1 MSKKLFVLE
10 SPGKI
15 AKISKILGP
24 EYEVVASLGTIRD
37 LPEKSMGID
46 FQDNFKPLYE
56 IMPSKK
62 KTVINLQYKKQQCS
76 EYYLATDD
84 DYEGHAI
91 ALSIQEV
98 LNIPNAKRVIFHEI
112 TANAINK
119 ALSNTTVVDIN
130 KSNSQLL
137 RREVDRILGYLVSP
151 ILQKYLQ
158 AGLSAGRTQSVGV
171 RIIIDK
177 ENEVNESI
185 QTIINKPFFKSIS
198 EFKYND
204 IKLEATLVN
213 NKENYKIESKELAI
227 EILNKLDKKNVCK
240 IISADIE
247 ETKRHPPPAH
257 TTATIMQEASSK
269 LGMNIKR
276 CNDNLQKLY
285 ENGKISY
292 HRTDSTSLSKEYVG
306 MTKEYINKNYGET
319 YYKYREYKNKDESAQ
334 NAHEAIRNIYP
345 EDHIE
350 GEGITTDMQRL
361 YKLIFQRATASL
373 MKEALIDVQTVLINI
388 LTSSSNNKSILPDNS
403 LYQTKFE
410 EIKFYGFLAIYDN
423 KIEKSQD
430 SEENENKKGLLN
442 IIIDGSNNTIINHI
456 NTDMVETF
464 NTPILRHNE
473 AGLIKYLKKSGVG
486 RPSTYSAI
494 ISKII
499 ERNYVEIKNIDG
511 IEKDVI
517 TLSVS
522 NKKYNSIKEK
532 SKKVKI
538 GAEKSKICPTELGYK
553 TNEFLMKH
561 FNNVINV
568 EFTAGLEEKMDMV
581 AENKAKWFNVVG
593 EFYNMINPIVIKLNT
608 DAPQK
613 SLTDAY
619 SANDKNLGSHNGQ
632 MIYLTKS
639 KFGFCVKVMENEKW
653 RYGSI
658 GDTDPKDITLEQA
671 IEFLKY
677 PKDIGKI
684 GSTNVILCKGKFG
697 PYFKIGAKLVGIKD
711 KEINIDNKDDDE
723 LLELA
728 KELNSDTNDTKS
740 SLPNNTYMIGKTK
753 VYLKEGDNGPYL
765 MVPHGDGGTRK
776 PTFISIP
783 KGTDRTKLTATKI
796 KEIMDNHKKQ
806 KTEGY
811 KSYKGQDSKWKKN

>member
-15 AKISKILGP
+15 AKISKILGS

-37 LPEKSMGID
+37 LPQNSMGID
-46 FQDNFKPLYE
+46 FENNFKPLYE

-62 KTVINLQYKKQQCS
+62 KTVVNLQYHKQKCN

-98 LNIPNAKRVIFHEI
+98 LNIPNAKRIIFHEI

-119 ALSNTTVVDIN
+119 ALANPTVVDIN
-130 KSNSQLL
+130 KSSAQLV
-137 RREVDRILGYLVSP
+137 RRLVDRVLGFLLSP
-151 ILQKYLQ
+151 LLQKYLQ
-158 AGLSAGRTQSVGV
+158 SGLSAGRTQSVGV

-177 ENEVNESI
+177 ENEVQESI
-185 QTIINKPFFKSIS
+185 QNIINKPFFKSIS

-204 IKLEATLVN
+204 IKLEATLVTTLGN
-213 NKENYKIESKELAI
+213 NKENYKIKSKELAI
-227 EILNKLDKKNVCK
+227 DILNKLDKSIICK
-240 IISADIE
+240 IISTDVE
-247 ETKRHPPPAH
+247 ESKRHPPPAH
-257 TTATIMQEASSK
+257 TTATVMQEASSK

-292 HRTDSTSLSKEYVG
+292 HRTDSTALSKEYVG
-306 MTKEYINKNYGET
+306 MTKDYINKNYGEN
-319 YYKYREYKNKDESAQ
+319 YYKYREYKNKDASAQ
-334 NAHEAIRNIYP
+334 EAHEAIRNIYP

-350 GEGITTDMQRL
+350 GEGITTDMQKL

-373 MKEALIDVQTVLINI
+373 MQEALIDVQTVLIDI
-388 LTSSSNNKSILPDNS
+388 RTESIGCSKNNVSILPDGS

-423 KIEKSQD
+423 NKQVLTD
-430 SEENENKKGLLN
+430 SEENDNKKGLLDIKTN
-442 IIIDGSNNTIINHI
+442 SIITHI
-456 NTDMVETF
+456 NTDMIETF
-464 NTPILRHNE
+464 NTPILRYNE

-522 NKKYNSIKEK
+522 SKKYGNIKEK
-532 SKKVKI
+532 NKKVKI
-538 GAEKSKICPTELGYK
+538 GSEKNKIIPTELGIK
-553 TNEFLMKH
+553 TNHFLMEH
-561 FNNVINV
+561 FNNIVNV

-581 AENKAKWFNVVG
+581 AENKAKWFNIVR
-593 EFYNMINPIVIKLNT
+593 EYYNMVNPIVIKLNG

-619 SANDKNLGSHNGQ
+619 SANDKNLGEHKGQ
-632 MIYLTKS
+632 LIYLTKS
-639 KFGFCVKVMENEKW
+639 KFGWCVKVMENEKTTKGW
-653 RYGSI
+653 RYGNI
-658 GDTDPKDITLEQA
+658 GDMDPKDVTLEDA
-671 IEFLKY
+671 ITFLQY
-677 PKDIGKI
+677 PRDVGKI
-684 GSTNVILCKGKFG
+684 GSSNVTLNKGKYG
-697 PYFKIGAKLVGIKD
+697 LYFKIGAKLVGLKD
-711 KEINIDNKDDDE
+711 KDYDPTDKTDEE

-728 KELNSDTNDTKS
+728 NELDQDKATEG

-753 VYLKEGDNGPYL
+753 VYLKDGDNGKYL
-765 MVPHGDGGTRK
+765 MVPHGNSGARK

-783 KGTDRTKLTATKI
+783 KGVDQTKLTATKI
-796 KEIMDNHKKQ
+796 KEIMDNYNTQAKQ
-806 KTEGY
+806 AK
-811 KSYKGQDSKWKKN
+811 QWKKN

>member
-62 KTVINLQYKKQQCS
+62 KTVINLQYKKQQCC

-119 ALSNTTVVDIN
+119 ALANTTVVDIN

-137 RREVDRILGYLVSP
+137 RRLVDRCIGFLVSP
-151 ILQKYLQ
+151 LLQKYLQ
-158 AGLSAGRTQSVGV
+158 SGLSAGRTQSVGV

-185 QTIINKPFFKSIS
+185 QNIINKPFFKSIS
-198 EFKYND
+198 EFKFND
-204 IKLEATLVN
+204 IKLEATLVTTSGN

-227 EILNKLDKKNVCK
+227 DILNKLNKSIVCK
-240 IISADIE
+240 IISADVE

-257 TTATIMQEASSK
+257 TTATIMQEASTK
-269 LGMNIKR
+269 LGMKINR
-276 CNDNLQKLY
+276 TSENLQKLY
-285 ENGKISY
+285 EAGKISY
-292 HRTDSTSLSKEYVG
+292 HRTDSTSLSKDYVG
-306 MTKEYINKNYGET
+306 MTKDYINKNYGEN

-373 MKEALIDVQTVLINI
+373 MQEALIDVQTVNI
-388 LTSSSNNKSILPDNS
+388 DIRNKEDKSILPDNS

-410 EIKFYGFLAIYDN
+410 EIKFYGFLEIYDN
-423 KIEKSQD
+423 KQVLND
-430 SEENENKKGLLN
+430 SEENDNKKGLLD
-442 IIIDGSNNTIINHI
+442 IKKDTSILHI
-456 NTDMVETF
+456 NTDMIETF
-464 NTPILRHNE
+464 NTPILRYNE
-473 AGLIKYLKKSGVG
+473 AGLIKYLKKTGVG
-486 RPSTYSAI
+486 RPSTYSSI

-517 TLSVS
+517 TLTVS
-522 NKKYNSIKEK
+522 SKKYNSIKEK

-538 GAEKSKICPTELGYK
+538 GSEKNKIVPTELGLK
-553 TNEFLMKH
+553 TNHFLMEH
-561 FNNVINV
+561 FNNIVNV

-581 AENKAKWFNVVG
+581 AENKAKWFNIVK
-593 EFYNMINPIVIKLNT
+593 EYYNMVNPIVIKLSN
-608 DAPQK
+608 DAPKK

-619 SANDKNLGSHNGQ
+619 SANDKNLGTHNGQ
-632 MIYLTKS
+632 MIYLTKN
-639 KFGFCVKVMENEKW
+639 KYGWAVKVMENEKW
-653 RYGSI
+653 KFGNI
-658 GDTDPKDITLEQA
+658 GEMKPEEITLEDA
-671 IEFLKY
+671 IGFLEY

-684 GSTNVILCKGKFG
+684 GSSNVTLNHGKFG
-697 PYFKIGAKLVGIKD
+697 FYFKIASKLVGIKD
-711 KEINIDNKDDDE
+711 KEFDPTDKSNEE
-723 LLELA
+723 LLDLA
-728 KELNSDTNDTKS
+728 KELNEGKKDELAASNS
-740 SLPNNTYMIGKTK
+740 YMIGKTK
-753 VYLKEGDNGPYL
+753 VYVKVGKHGPYI
-765 MVPHGDGGTRK
+765 MVPHGNSGTKK

-783 KGTDRTKLTATKI
+783 KGTDYTKLTATKI
-796 KEIMDNHKKQ
+796 KELMDNNTKRVKQWTKK
-806 KTEGY
+806 
-811 KSYKGQDSKWKKN
+811 

>member
-46 FQDNFKPLYE
+46 FEDNFKPLYE

-62 KTVINLQYKKQQCS
+62 KTVINLQYHKQKCN

-130 KSNSQLL
+130 KSNAQLL
-137 RREVDRILGYLVSP
+137 RRLIDRTLGYLVSP
-151 ILQKYLQ
+151 LLQKYLQ

-177 ENEVNESI
+177 EKEVMESI
-185 QTIINKPFFKSIS
+185 QNIIDKPFFKSIS

-204 IKLEATLVN
+204 IKLDATLVTTLGN
-213 NKENYKIESKELAI
+213 NNQNYKIESKELAI
-227 EILNKLDKKNVCK
+227 DILNKLDKKNVCK
-240 IISADIE
+240 IISADVE

-257 TTATIMQEASSK
+257 TTATVMQEASSK

-306 MTKEYINKNYGET
+306 MTKEYINKNYGEN
-319 YYKYREYKNKDESAQ
+319 YYKYREYKSKDESAQ

-345 EDHIE
+345 EDSIE

-373 MKEALIDVQTVLINI
+373 MQEALINVQTVLIDI
-388 LTSSSNNKSILPDNS
+388 LTSGLTGGSNISILPDNS

-430 SEENENKKGLLN
+430 SEENENKKGLLDITKN
-442 IIIDGSNNTIINHI
+442 SIINHI
-456 NTDMVETF
+456 NTDMIETF
-464 NTPILRHNE
+464 NIPILRHNE
-473 AGLIKYLKKSGVG
+473 AGFIKYLKKSGVG

-553 TNEFLMKH
+553 TNDFLMTH

-568 EFTAGLEEKMDMV
+568 EFTAGLEEKMDLV

-593 EFYNMINPIVIKLNT
+593 EFYNIINPIVIKLNT

-619 SANDKNLGSHNGQ
+619 SANDKNLGEHNGN

-639 KFGFCVKVMENEKW
+639 KFGFCVKIMENDKW

-658 GDTDPKDITLEQA
+658 GDTDPKEITLEQA

-684 GSTNVILCKGKFG
+684 GSSNVILCKGKFG

-711 KEINIDNKDDDE
+711 KEIDNMTDDE

-728 KELNSDTNDTKS
+728 TELNKDEKKDGPPN
-740 SLPNNTYMIGKTK
+740 LPNNTYMIGKTK

-765 MVPHGDGGTRK
+765 MIPHGDGATRK

-783 KGTDRTKLTATKI
+783 KGTDKTKLTATKI

-811 KSYKGQDSKWKKN
+811 QWKKK